1 MNQIHVPCPSCGAVN
16 RTDSARLA
24 QATCGKCHAPLASDH
39 PLELTGATFE
49 RQVGKSDLPVL
60 IDFWAPWCGP
70 CRSMAPAF
78 AEAGRALGPAVR
90 LAKINTE
97 AEPALGQAFQVQS
110 IPTMILFKNGRE
122 IDRVSGAMPAQQIVA
137 WARQRL
143 G

>member
-16 RTDSARLA
+16 RTDSTRLA
-24 QATCGKCHAPLASDH
+24 QATCGKCRAPLVADH
-39 PLELTGATFE
+39 PIELTGATFE

-110 IPTMILFKNGRE
+110 IPTMILFRNGRE

-137 WARQRL
+137 WARSKL